1 MRPTTRSQV
10 KLHSKVHLN
19 YLFVVAVL
27 SAAALLIA
35 PTSWGQANRSV
46 NQASSQEE
54 PLEPGEADF
63 DPSLGD
69 KGNEDSDPVGIGFG
83 NVTARGSGCP
93 AGTAR
98 ATVSPDGK
106 TISVLFDQFSSQSQ
120 GRQREI
126 SNCEMTIPVTVPA
139 GFRMMVTRFDFRGFA
154 QASVKA
160 RTVLKAQYQLLS
172 SAGFRPLSQ
181 VIKRRKLFQG
191 PFESSFTAGTR
202 FRTGPKFTG
211 CGESFVIRLNTILV
225 AATKNPQASSL
236 IQLDSADAAGN
247 VQYHLRWKKCR

>member
-1 MRPTTRSQV
+1 MRPKSNSQT
-10 KLHSKVHLN
+10 KAHLN

-27 SAAALLIA
+27 SAVALLISPA
-35 PTSWGQANRSV
+35 SWGQIARSV
-46 NQASSQEE
+46 NQTSSQEE

-69 KGNEDSDPVGIGFG
+69 KGNEDSDPVSIGFG

-98 ATVSPDGK
+98 ATISPDGK
-106 TISVLFDQFSSQSQ
+106 TISILFDQFSSQSQ
-120 GRQREI
+120 GRARAI
-126 SNCEMTIPVTVPA
+126 SNCEMMIPVTVPA

-154 QASVKA
+154 QATQRA
-160 RTVLKAQYQLLS
+160 RSVLKAQYQLLS
-172 SAGFRPLSQ
+172 AAGFSPLSQ

-191 PFESSFTAGTR
+191 PFENSFTAGAR
-202 FRTGPKFTG
+202 FRTGARFTG

-236 IQLDSADAAGN
+236 IQMDSADAAGN
-247 VQYHLRWKKCR
+247 AQYHLRWKKCR